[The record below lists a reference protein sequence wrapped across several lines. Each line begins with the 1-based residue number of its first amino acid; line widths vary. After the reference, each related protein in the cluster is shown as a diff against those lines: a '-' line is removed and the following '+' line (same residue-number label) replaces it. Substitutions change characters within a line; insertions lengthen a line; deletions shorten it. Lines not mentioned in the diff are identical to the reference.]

1 MWGTSS
7 PGFRLRRPL
16 LTVVCL
22 FLLVDLVLLAVFF
35 FSGKPRPLT
44 VAFLDVGQGD
54 AVFIEAPN
62 GNQLLYDAGPP
73 SGAVLRELARMM
85 PFWDRSIDVLI
96 LSHPDLDHIGG
107 AVDILRRYKVE
118 VTLVSGAEGASSA
131 FTAVEAAFGEHQV
144 DRLLARKGET
154 IVLGDGVFVDILY
167 PGDVPLP
174 EETNDASVSV
184 RVRYGETAFILSG
197 DLSRWG
203 EYRILDDTPERI
215 TAQVLKLG
223 HHGSKTSSSERWI
236 SEIAP
241 QVVVI
246 SAGRDNKYGH
256 PHQEVLDLLDRL
268 SVPSVR
274 TDQEGTIVFESDGV
288 LVNQKE

>member
-16 LTVVCL
+16 LAVVCL

-35 FSGKPRPLT
+35 FPGKPRPLT

-73 SGAVLRELARMM
+73 SGAALRELARMM
-85 PFWDRSIDVLI
+85 PFWDRSIDVLV

-107 AVDILRRYKVE
+107 AVDVLRRYRVE
-118 VTLVSGAEGASSA
+118 VTLVSGAEGASTA
-131 FTAVEAAFGEHQV
+131 FAAVESAFGEHQV